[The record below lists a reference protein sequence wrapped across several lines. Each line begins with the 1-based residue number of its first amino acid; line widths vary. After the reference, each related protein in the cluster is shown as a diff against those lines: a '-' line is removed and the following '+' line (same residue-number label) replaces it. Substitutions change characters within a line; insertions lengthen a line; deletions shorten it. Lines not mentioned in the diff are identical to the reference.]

1 MTKLNLLVMP
11 MRLSS
16 SQASSEPFRV
26 VELQED
32 GMMIAIDLQSFVSDG
47 STTRLLLD
55 MSQ

>member
-32 GMMIAIDLQSFVSDG
+32 GMIDLQSFVSGG
-47 STTRLLLD
+47 STTRLLLLD